1 MFWHTVLEKE
11 ETNEVINL
19 SDDKFEYYK
28 NNVLIIHGE
37 LDEETKESINELKKE
52 GFKKVY

>member
-1 MFWHTVLEKE
+1 MYWHTVLEKE
-11 ETNEVINL
+11 DSNEVINL

-28 NNVLIIHGE
+28 NDVLIIHGE
-37 LDEETKESINELKKE
+37 LDKETRESIEELKKE